1 MFTKGDCNSAVSF
14 FIFAILLCF
23 PRFYRNNCMRL
34 VRVLSCM
41 TLIIVLFGCTKQSQT
56 LPLSSVNDYCPLQ
69 PGKSFIYRLDST
81 LYLSFGTVIKVNS
94 YIAKDS
100 ITNTFQDNAGRTSY
114 IVHRYLTDTLQ
125 QQPFVY
131 SSDYYI
137 TPANNSIEVV
147 DANNLR
153 YIKLAAPIT
162 AGNRWQGNSFI
173 STSADTLSY
182 LSGWQYEYQ
191 NINMPYAVL
200 AGSIDS
206 TITILGVNVPPTVQP
221 FDPNYYQSNLY
232 SAEVY
237 AKGIGLI
244 YKEFTYWVWQPLGS
258 ITPGY
263 TADSYGIKLNLISY
277 H

>member
-1 MFTKGDCNSAVSF
+1 MFSSF
-14 FIFAILLCF
+14 LSETTVCAWVEYFCALLYCF
-23 PRFYRNNCMRL
+23 FYFHAQSKPKACRFL
-34 VRVLSCM
+34 QLPIIIQLRV
-41 TLIIVLFGCTKQSQT
+41 
-56 LPLSSVNDYCPLQ
+56 
-69 PGKSFIYRLDST
+69 GKSFLYRLDST
-81 LYLSFGTVIKVNS
+81 LYVSFGTVIKVNS

-100 ITNTFQDNAGRTSY
+100 IAATFQDNEGRTSY

-131 SSDYYI
+131 NSDYYI
-137 TPANNSIEVV
+137 TPTSNNIQVV
-147 DANNLR
+147 DAGNLR
-153 YIKLAAPIT
+153 FIKLAAPVT
-162 AGNRWQGNSFI
+162 TGTTWQGNSYI

-182 LSGWQYEYQ
+182 LSGWQYQYQ

-206 TITILGVNVPPTVQP
+206 TITVFGVNEPTTVQP
-221 FDPNYYQSNLY
+221 FDPNLFQSNLY

-244 YKEFTYWVWQPLGS
+244 YKEFSYWVWQPLGS

-263 TADSYGIKLNLISY
+263 TADSYGIKLSLIS
-277 H
+277 HN